1 MSKNKSTF
9 NWQLYVGIVLIV
21 TGAMFLADQLL
32 GYQIMRFFWPL
43 LVVLFGLTFFIGMI
57 SSGRRGA
64 GLAIPGS
71 IITTIGLLLFI
82 QNTFHLWVTWAY
94 AWALIISAT
103 GFGILIMNIYLKRTG
118 LRRVAGLL
126 IGLGLTLFVLF
137 GLLFEIILDIAG
149 TNVESGLFLGG
160 GLVLLGL
167 FVIFSRPL
175 FSKTSGKEKSADQGP
190 VDVTFEGM
198 DEMPEPSQDARSPL
212 AEGESF
218 TGLKFKS
225 VGRVILVQGDA
236 PSLKLE
242 GNQEFLDQV
251 KAEVLDGVLTLKY
264 DSDVSDWTELTWIG
278 QEHSLNYFVTVKDLS
293 EIDLA
298 GAGSIHCEALQGES
312 LVLKHSGAGLME
324 INDLKFNHLEV
335 DLGGLGEIRLKG
347 EVQKQQVDLG
357 GAGSYSAEG
366 LKSQQCDV
374 EISGVG
380 SAKVW
385 VEETLTAQVTGA
397 GSIRYKGSPSVDQS
411 NTGLGTIKPLS

>member
-1 MSKNKSTF
+1 MSKNKTTF

-32 GYQIMRFFWPL
+32 GFQIMRFFWPL

-236 PSLKLE
+236 CSLKLE

-251 KAEVLDGVLTLKY
+251 KAEVLDGVLTLKH

-278 QEHSLNYFVTVKDLS
+278 REHGLSYFVTVKDLS

-298 GAGSIHCEALQGES
+298 GAGSIHCEALHGES

-324 INDLKFNHLEV
+324 IKDLNFNHLDV

-347 EVQKQQVDLG
+347 EVQAQQVDLS

-374 EISGVG
+374 VISGVG
-380 SAKVW
+380 SARVW
-385 VEETLTAQVTGA
+385 VDGSLTAQVTGA
-397 GSIRYKGSPSVDQS
+397 GSIRYKGSPSVEQS
-411 NTGLGTIKPLS
+411 NTGLGSIKPL